1 MMGLMDSFDPYP
13 RPVSDPAVDGL
24 PETAADD
31 SFADDDRDP
40 SRIDGFDAPPDREDG
55 PLALEDYGIT
65 ASERLAGE
73 PLRRRLR
80 RERPDLTD
88 ESVAVDAPPE
98 LYTDTVSEQTE
109 GGIGTD
115 SDVLDDGPI
124 DPRLNSPVSMY
135 DRDVPGIPSLIE
147 VGRLTVTEDDVTGDE
162 VAFDAG
168 VTGGGFS
175 AEEGAMHEVP
185 DEDLIAQGAP
195 GDPYVAERDLGPL
208 IRTGA
213 EQPWDPED
221 LAVAEGRDPTRANI
235 ERARREIAEL
245 GAAAIE
251 KTVP

>member
-1 MMGLMDSFDPYP
+1 VDEFEPYP
-13 RPVSDPAVDGL
+13 RPVSDPAADGL

-55 PLALEDYGIT
+55 PLALEDFGIT
-65 ASERLAGE
+65 AAERLAGE
-73 PLRRRLR
+73 PLRWRLR

-88 ESVAVDAPPE
+88 ESVAVDASPQ

-109 GGIGTD
+109 DGIGAD
-115 SDVLDDGPI
+115 SDVLDDDGPI

-147 VGRLTVTEDDVTGDE
+147 VGRLTVTEDPTNGDE

-185 DEDLIAQGAP
+185 DEELTAQGGP
-195 GDPYVAERDLGPL
+195 GEPYVAERRLGPL

-245 GAAAIE
+245 GPAAIE